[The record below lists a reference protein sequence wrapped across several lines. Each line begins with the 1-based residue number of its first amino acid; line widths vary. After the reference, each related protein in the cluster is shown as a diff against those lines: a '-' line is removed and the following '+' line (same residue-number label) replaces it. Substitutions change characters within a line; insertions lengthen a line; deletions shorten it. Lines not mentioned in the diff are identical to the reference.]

1 MSCCVATGCTVR
13 RGPGKILHNFPKN
26 PVRRRLWEI
35 KVGGENWS
43 AGNGSHICTD
53 HFEENQ
59 YESGRA
65 DDLKRLKPD
74 AVPTKLLFQASNAKE
89 QTPPPKRSLSRERTI
104 DVAAKRLYCQN
115 ESEHISEKAF
125 ADIKGANTVLTSMVT
140 PEPHLRIPGVLVS
153 SYQKLI
159 STEEG
164 KSAMKRIRVECGVCK
179 ATRFYSIHRGITR
192 IAGVVACEA
201 CRQFYQRFKK
211 QPWVVECNK
220 GGKCYELD
228 ETPKN
233 KCKAC
238 WVAHIICRC
247 PVPVSLYNN
256 LIGYLPTELKAKMAA
271 RPPTSDE
278 VPEEK
283 RGGLGLEVYKDDGWL
298 DVTDRSE
305 LASLVHSDD
314 AIDSDEVNEPEM
326 DVEYEAEEEAIDD
339 PGVPDSENEKGSTSG
354 ALREGL
360 TRRGKKTRSQ
370 SDDPDERQ
378 TSGSDKGSGPVMTS
392 LIEGLHINNQNK
404 FMENFNPK
412 TSERVKR
419 KKKKVQYFNSS
430 GRTKANGPQCIYAQ
444 DGTLACSGKDL
455 CDCLQGDC
463 PGCHYPC
470 PKCSS
475 KKCGSECRQN
485 RKWYYEKV
493 EVEGTKLNWT
503 NVWIKKPEKG

>member
-1 MSCCVATGCTVR
+1 MIYTSVSS
-13 RGPGKILHNFPKN
+13 
-26 PVRRRLWEI
+26 
-35 KVGGENWS
+35 VGEYT
-43 AGNGSHICTD
+43 A
-53 HFEENQ
+53 
-59 YESGRA
+59 R
-65 DDLKRLKPD
+65 
-74 AVPTKLLFQASNAKE
+74 
-89 QTPPPKRSLSRERTI
+89 
-104 DVAAKRLYCQN
+104 AKR
-115 ESEHISEKAF
+115 F
-125 ADIKGANTVLTSMVT
+125 VT
-140 PEPHLRIPGVLVS
+140 PDRSG
-153 SYQKLI
+153 
-159 STEEG
+159 TEEG
-164 KSAMKRIRVECGVCK
+164 KTAMKRIRVECGVCK

-211 QPWVVECNK
+211 QPWVVDCLK

-283 RGGLGLEVYKDDGWL
+283 RGGLGLEVYKDESWV
-298 DVTDRSE
+298 DVTDKSE
-305 LASLVHSDD
+305 LASLVQSDD
-314 AIDSDEVNEPEM
+314 AVDSDEVNEPEM
-326 DVEYEAEEEAIDD
+326 DVEYEAEEEAVED
-339 PGVPDSENEKGSTSG
+339 PGVPDSENEKTSAAGSG
-354 ALREGL
+354 REGVG
-360 TRRGKKTRSQ
+360 RRGKKTRSQ
-370 SDDPDERQ
+370 LDPDPDER
-378 TSGSDKGSGPVMTS
+378 VMAS
-392 LIEGLHINNQNK
+392 LIEGLHVNNQNK

-419 KKKKVQYFNSS
+419 KKKKVQYFNST
-430 GRTKANGPQCIYAQ
+430 GRAKTPGSQCIYAP
-444 DGTLACSGKDL
+444 DGTLASTGKDL

-470 PKCSS
+470 PKCNSR
-475 KKCGSECRQN
+475 KCGTECRMN

-493 EVEGTKLNWT
+493 EVEGTKLCWT
-503 NVWIKKPEKG
+503 NEWVKKPEK